1 MVPEDRS
8 RSRLRRQLAS
18 LAIPLA
24 GTQLSAVA
32 LAATNTAMMGRLGVT
47 ALAAGGLSMVVFN
60 QFRTIGTGLITSVGN
75 EIASAPPSGW
85 NPRTVASSRSATLR
99 AGLLVAGLA
108 GVLGGVIIAASGGV
122 MTFLGQDATIA
133 AAASPFLIFLAPGL
147 LPVLWFQVLRQ
158 YAIGMGRPQSVLT
171 ITLCSIALNVA
182 LGSALASG
190 WGPIPRLGLTGIGLA
205 ISVVQFFSCALL
217 AILVRLDRVL
227 AASLTFSLWKA
238 TRSDTAKILRHGY
251 KIAATFGST
260 SFFYLGVAFLMGT
273 ISPLALAAHN
283 VVYQVFSIGFQLA
296 NGLSQASSIVI
307 SRLWSVKDVT
317 SSTYTNAVSLVAI
330 GVVTALLGV
339 SYVVLPE
346 FPLAIFAA
354 HETSELARA
363 ARTLLVIALAAQV
376 AEGCQNISVGVL
388 RGLGDT
394 SSSLRFSLLGCWLV
408 GLPTAL
414 LLAFPLRLGAVG
426 IWLGITVGLA
436 FVGVALQR
444 RVRRTLRS
452 ARAQFSPSG

>member
-1 MVPEDRS
+1 
-8 RSRLRRQLAS
+8 
-18 LAIPLA
+18 
-24 GTQLSAVA
+24 
-32 LAATNTAMMGRLGVT
+32 MMGRLGVT
-47 ALAAGGLSMVVFN
+47 ALAAGGLSLVIFN

-75 EIASAPPSGW
+75 EIASVPSSGSD
-85 NPRTVASSRSATLR
+85 PRTIASSRSATLR

-108 GVLGGVIIAASGGV
+108 GVLGGVIIAASGGLL
-122 MTFLGQDATIA
+122 MHLGQDAAIA
-133 AAASPFLIFLAPGL
+133 AAASPFLIVLAPGL

-158 YAIGMGRPQSVLT
+158 YAIGMGRPQSVLA
-171 ITLCSIALNVA
+171 ITLCSIALNIA
-182 LGSALASG
+182 LGSACASG
-190 WGPIPRLGLTGIGLA
+190 WGPLPGLGLTGIGLA

-217 AILVRLDRVL
+217 AVLVRLDRIL
-227 AASLTFSLWKA
+227 AASLTFSLWKV
-238 TRSDTAKILRHGY
+238 TRPDMVKILRHGY

-260 SFFYLGVAFLMGT
+260 SFFYLGVAFLMGA

-307 SRLWSVKDVT
+307 SRLWSVKDMA

-346 FPLAIFAA
+346 IPLAIFAA
-354 HETSELARA
+354 GEAAELATAVRA
-363 ARTLLVIALAAQV
+363 LLVVALGAQV

-394 SSSLRFSLLGCWLV
+394 SSSLRFSLVGCWLV

-414 LLAFPLRLGAVG
+414 LLAFPLGLGAVG

-436 FVGVALQR
+436 FVGLALQR
-444 RVRRTLRS
+444 RIRCTLRP
-452 ARAQFSPSG
+452 ARTQPSRSW